1 MGCPSGSENKDR
13 AAAQLEDKAA
23 KAVLRQHTQPLAKNW
38 RFEQVGP
45 VQRRTGIHVFH
56 SVLEVVRLALRRNP
70 Q

>member
-1 MGCPSGSENKDR
+1 MPFRFRKKGR
-13 AAAQLEDKAA
+13 AAARLEDKAA